1 MEASTIA
8 PDPLGHGAGLP
19 FLALIFMT
27 EGNIEAA
34 IIVLLALAIICM
46 IWLMIEL
53 GLRGPRQRGS
63 SSSRRPMCGNELGG
77 SVFAARQ

>member
-1 MEASTIA
+1 MEASTRA
-8 PDPLGHGAGLP
+8 PDPLGMVLGLP

-27 EGNIEAA
+27 EATIEAA

-53 GLRGPRQRGS
+53 WD
-63 SSSRRPMCGNELGG
+63 
-77 SVFAARQ
+77 